1 MEQIKFYGKINDN
14 VFYSKEE
21 YDKELKYLIDSN
33 QNYTA
38 SCRYEKLSSNENY
51 IELPGIKNS
60 NWDFY
65 KIINDL
71 KEGKN
76 FEQCLQE
83 LKEHTDNSK
92 LNMVMNLSN
101 SEYENMLSSAKIV
114 LDEVKK
120 QMFHNMK
127 LYANNN
133 ITINNLINQNDMIDK
148 QNDLYSIFID
158 YYTKFIE
165 TYSV

>member
-21 YDKELKYLIDSN
+21 YDKELKTLIDSN

-38 SCRYEKLSSNENY
+38 SCRYEKLSSNEKN

-65 KIINDL
+65 QIINDL
-71 KEGKN
+71 KDGKN
-76 FEQCLQE
+76 FEQCLKE
-83 LKEHTDNSK
+83 LKEHTEKKIS
-92 LNMVMNLSN
+92 MFMNLSD
-101 SEYENMLSSAKIV
+101 SEYENMLSGAKIV

-120 QMFHNMK
+120 QMFNNMK
-127 LYANNN
+127 IYANNN
-133 ITINNLINQNDMIDK
+133 ITINNLINQNDIIDK

-165 TYSV
+165 TYSN

>member
-21 YDKELKYLIDSN
+21 YDKELKSLIETN

-38 SCRYEKLSSNENY
+38 SCRYEKLSSNENN
-51 IELPGIKNS
+51 IVLPGIKNS

-65 KIINDL
+65 KIITEFKD
-71 KEGKN
+71 GKN

-83 LKEHTDNSK
+83 LKEHTDKSK
-92 LNMVMNLSN
+92 LSGPINLSQT
-101 SEYENMLSSAKIV
+101 EYDNMLSGAKIV

-120 QMFHNMK
+120 QMFDNIK
-127 LYANNN
+127 NYANNN

-148 QNDLYSIFID
+148 QNDLYSLFID
-158 YYTKFIE
+158 YYNKFIE
-165 TYSV
+165 FYSY

>member
-1 MEQIKFYGKINDN
+1 MEQIKFYGKINNN
-14 VFYSKEE
+14 VFYYKEE
-21 YDKELKYLIDSN
+21 YDKVLKSLIDSN

-38 SCRYEKLSSNENY
+38 SCRYEKISSNEIN

-65 KIINDL
+65 QIINDL
-71 KEGKN
+71 NEGKN

-83 LKEHTDNSK
+83 LKEHTEKNFS
-92 LNMVMNLSN
+92 MNLSET
-101 SEYENMLSSAKIV
+101 EYKNMLSGAKIV

-120 QMFHNMK
+120 QMFNNMK
-127 LYANNN
+127 IYANNN
-133 ITINNLINQNDMIDK
+133 ININNLINQNDMIDN

-158 YYTKFIE
+158 YYNKLIE
-165 TYSV
+165 TYSI